1 MFSDDDLRDMLRYID
16 MYHTSTFPTRRG
28 RAIEFLTSKLGTKF
42 PGITKDRVTKF
53 VTELGPELS
62 TLSPED
68 FAMFQTDGPEEVDD
82 SEERGDTFASRG
94 ASTRTPPSM
103 TPRPSRPYAVP
114 LAPRGSVTD
123 RPGYGSGIGSTHSD
137 YTGFRPYER
146 PYFQSSYD
154 RYDTTARPG
163 FMTERYRSRPYR
175 SFLGERDEPRPSPT
189 VPKLPLWRLQ
199 ERTQTADFV
208 DRASHLSRNIEAY
221 RRSHEDTEVYRRPG
235 DSVDDIYGKR
245 SDSLEQLERE
255 LDQLQ
260 DNRRRISAEVDEVM
274 RKYESDL
281 PDTRAKRYE
290 AMIPISPPSWMSREE
305 KEHYTSL
312 TDKEKLALIQS
323 YESMMAEEQ
332 SDVQPMRFQILLS
345 GIPEAKKAEIFSRLD
360 NPVSLLGDNAKYM
373 AWVKSLLKVPFKN
386 HTSLPPIAGD
396 SEAVNEYMASC
407 TYSFEGEVYGHEKV
421 KNEFLTMI
429 GSWLKTGN
437 SHQFGNVI
445 GVTGP
450 IGVGKTTLIKEG
462 LSRAI
467 NRPFYFISLG
477 GTSYSS
483 FLQGHGYTY
492 EGSTYGEIARGLIE
506 SKCMDP
512 IFYFDELDKVASDGK
527 GDEIIHALIHLT
539 DPAQND
545 QFHDRYFA
553 GIDLDVSKALF
564 VFSYNDRDKV
574 NPILRDR
581 IHEIVLNDFS
591 IEEKTDIALKYV
603 LPKISKGMALEL
615 DTLVDFA
622 DGSIEHLVGLCEDT
636 TGMRSLKLVLVR
648 LLRILNLAEISDGE
662 LVLNIDRKLVSAT
675 APYKVTKELVE
686 ELFNFCKRERE
697 HSVSN
702 EMMYI

>member
-1 MFSDDDLRDMLRYID
+1 
-16 MYHTSTFPTRRG
+16 
-28 RAIEFLTSKLGTKF
+28 
-42 PGITKDRVTKF
+42 
-53 VTELGPELS
+53 
-62 TLSPED
+62 
-68 FAMFQTDGPEEVDD
+68 
-82 SEERGDTFASRG
+82 
-94 ASTRTPPSM
+94 
-103 TPRPSRPYAVP
+103 
-114 LAPRGSVTD
+114 
-123 RPGYGSGIGSTHSD
+123 
-137 YTGFRPYER
+137 
-146 PYFQSSYD
+146 
-154 RYDTTARPG
+154 
-163 FMTERYRSRPYR
+163 
-175 SFLGERDEPRPSPT
+175 
-189 VPKLPLWRLQ
+189 
-199 ERTQTADFV
+199 
-208 DRASHLSRNIEAY
+208 
-221 RRSHEDTEVYRRPG
+221 
-235 DSVDDIYGKR
+235 
-245 SDSLEQLERE
+245 
-255 LDQLQ
+255 
-260 DNRRRISAEVDEVM
+260 
-274 RKYESDL
+274 
-281 PDTRAKRYE
+281 
-290 AMIPISPPSWMSREE
+290 MSREE

-360 NPVSLLGDNAKYM
+360 NPVSLIGDNAKYM

-386 HTSLPPIAGD
+386 HTPLPPIAAD

-581 IHEIVLNDFS
+581 IHEIVLDDFS
-591 IEEKTDIALKYV
+591 IDEKTDIALKYV

-662 LVLNIDRKLVSAT
+662 LVLNINRELLSAA

>member
-1 MFSDDDLRDMLRYID
+1 
-16 MYHTSTFPTRRG
+16 
-28 RAIEFLTSKLGTKF
+28 
-42 PGITKDRVTKF
+42 
-53 VTELGPELS
+53 
-62 TLSPED
+62 
-68 FAMFQTDGPEEVDD
+68 
-82 SEERGDTFASRG
+82 
-94 ASTRTPPSM
+94 
-103 TPRPSRPYAVP
+103 
-114 LAPRGSVTD
+114 
-123 RPGYGSGIGSTHSD
+123 
-137 YTGFRPYER
+137 
-146 PYFQSSYD
+146 
-154 RYDTTARPG
+154 
-163 FMTERYRSRPYR
+163 MTERYRSRPYR